1 LVTSLKKKDLTIM
14 SQSNDQ
20 KERKETHETEQPP
33 QPSWKGLYRVSAV
46 LAIITGI
53 ISFVLMLGGATL
65 YKSGYPSN
73 ATAYLQLVS
82 QHQGLANGIWSLW
95 MLSDFMGIAPTVAT
109 YLILRH
115 YNKTMALVGS
125 LIVGLYIFYDISVT
139 ELNSLT
145 LVSLSQGYATAT
157 TDALRA
163 SYVAAAT
170 YGYTALPLQTVLSF
184 AVGSI
189 GWLLWCPPMAK
200 SLFGRPTAI
209 FGAVVNVIG
218 IIGAAAPVISSTI
231 LGWLQFLA
239 PPLIGLWSIVVGF
252 KLYRHSSQ
260 FANLDDKTHP
270 TGQAI

>member
-1 LVTSLKKKDLTIM
+1 M
-14 SQSNDQ
+14 SQSNVQ

-33 QPSWKGLYRVSAV
+33 QPSWKGLYRVSGV
-46 LAIITGI
+46 LAIICGI
-53 ISFVLMLGGATL
+53 GGFVSMLGGATL

-82 QHQGLANGIWSLW
+82 QHQTLANGLWSLW
-95 MLSDFMGIAPTVAT
+95 IFGDFLMIAPTVAA

-125 LIVGLYIFYDISVT
+125 LIVGLYLFYDISVT

-145 LVSLSQGYATAT
+145 LVSLSQGYASAT
-157 TDALRA
+157 TDALRS

-170 YGYTALPLQTVLSF
+170 YGYAALPLQTVLSF
-184 AVGSI
+184 GIGSA
-189 GWLLWCPPMAK
+189 GWLLWCLPMAK
-200 SLFGRPTAI
+200 SLFGRRTAI
-209 FGAVVNVIG
+209 YGTVVNIVG
-218 IIGAAAPVISSTI
+218 IIGAAAPVVSSTI

-239 PPLIGLWSIVVGF
+239 PPLIGLWVIVVGF
-252 KLYRHSSQ
+252 KLYRHSNQ

-270 TGQAI
+270 TGQTI